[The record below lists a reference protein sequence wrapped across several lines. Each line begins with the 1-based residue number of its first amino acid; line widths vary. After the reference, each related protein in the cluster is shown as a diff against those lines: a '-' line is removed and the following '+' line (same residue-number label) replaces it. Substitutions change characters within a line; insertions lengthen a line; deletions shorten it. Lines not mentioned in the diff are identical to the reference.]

1 MTPDTRERVRFVGM
15 RRILVTGMSRT
26 GKSTALV
33 ELEKR
38 GFDVV
43 DTDED
48 GWSLWSDAEGRYVW
62 DEDRIATLL
71 ECDEGRVLYV
81 SGTVSNE
88 GGSTRASMPSSC
100 STLPPTCF
108 FAGSPRGRRTSMA
121 RAVENAIDLAS
132 PCAAGRDGRRRRGV
146 TSGRDSPGQCGMTP
160 DASGAKSV

>member
-88 GGSTRASMPSSC
+88 GRFYPRFDAVVLLHAPADVLLRRIATRTTNEYGKSS
-100 STLPPTCF
+100 
-108 FAGSPRGRRTSMA
+108 RER
-121 RAVENAIDLAS
+121 N
-132 PCAAGRDGRRRRGV
+132 
-146 TSGRDSPGQCGMTP
+146 
-160 DASGAKSV
+160 

>member
-81 SGTVSNE
+81 SGS
-88 GGSTRASMPSSC
+88 ASMPSSC

-108 FAGSPRGRRTSMA
+108 
-121 RAVENAIDLAS
+121 
-132 PCAAGRDGRRRRGV
+132 
-146 TSGRDSPGQCGMTP
+146 
-160 DASGAKSV
+160 